1 MNTCSHCANLKSS
14 IESYPICD
22 DPLSRSARCCLVPR
36 PQFFARPKR
45 FGSRGP
51 SENVPRIRHRSE
63 LTKRD
68 WENAV
73 QVSYRDLARRGAAS
87 LLNRNYAKITQKRQ
101 NHSKTTPIK
110 LWTAKLS
117 GTILFRAI
125 QELSGIKYTATGYY
139 RLPPSWKFGFFTFF
153 QRYVFTVHEYRIT
166 VCYGRSQESSC
177 WKQGTRFVRV
187 MENLESYEISG
198 ILLPVTETRG
208 KLKSLVTADVKAR
221 TEKHRDK

>member
-1 MNTCSHCANLKSS
+1 MKSCPDPYSIWTCPDCANLKSS
-14 IESYPICD
+14 TESYPICD

-51 SENVPRIRHRSE
+51 SENVPRIRLRSE
-63 LTKRD
+63 LSERD

-73 QVSYRDLARRGAAS
+73 QVSYRDLAGRGAAS
-87 LLNRNYAKITQKRQ
+87 LLYRNHAKITVFV
-101 NHSKTTPIK
+101 NSKPIRYF
-110 LWTAKLS
+110 
-117 GTILFRAI
+117 FRAT
-125 QELSGIKYTATGYY
+125 QELSGIKYTWTGYY
-139 RLPPSWKFGFFTFF
+139 RLPPSWKFVYFNFF

-177 WKQGTRFVRV
+177 WKQGTGFVRV
-187 MENLESYEISG
+187 MENLESHEISG

-208 KLKSLVTADVKAR
+208 KLKSLVTADGKAR
-221 TEKHRDK
+221 TE

>member
-1 MNTCSHCANLKSS
+1 MNTCSHCANLKSNT
-14 IESYPICD
+14 ESYPICD

-63 LTKRD
+63 LTERTGKTPYRFRTGT
-68 WENAV
+68 WQGAV
-73 QVSYRDLARRGAAS
+73 QHRSFTETMPKSRKNA
-87 LLNRNYAKITQKRQ
+87 
-101 NHSKTTPIK
+101 KTTPIK
-110 LWTAKLS
+110 LWTANLS
-117 GTILFRAI
+117 VTILFRAT
-125 QELSGIKYTATGYY
+125 QELSGIKYTWTGYY
-139 RLPPSWKFGFFTFF
+139 RLPPSWKFLYFNFF

-187 MENLESYEISG
+187 MENLESHEISG

>member
-14 IESYPICD
+14 IESYPIRD
-22 DPLSRSARCCLVPR
+22 DPLSRSAWCCLVPR
-36 PQFFARPKR
+36 RQFFARPKR
-45 FGSRGP
+45 SGSRGP

-63 LTKRD
+63 LSERD

-87 LLNRNYAKITQKRQ
+87 LLYRNHAKITVFV
-101 NHSKTTPIK
+101 NSKPIRYF
-110 LWTAKLS
+110 
-117 GTILFRAI
+117 FRAT
-125 QELSGIKYTATGYY
+125 QELSGIKYTWTGYY
-139 RLPPSWKFGFFTFF
+139 RLPPSWKFGYFTFF

-187 MENLESYEISG
+187 MENLESHEISG

-208 KLKSLVTADVKAR
+208 KLKTLVTADVKAR
-221 TEKHRDK
+221 TEKYRDK